1 MPESLLASL
10 PEGMRENANELLPL
24 FIEHGLSI
32 LGAVIILIV
41 GFWIAGRASAFTMRT
56 LDKPLN
62 SDHMLKGFFGSIV
75 RYLVII
81 ATILAVLGQ
90 FGIETTSLIAV
101 LGAAGLAVGLALQG
115 TLSNVASGVML
126 LVFRPFRVGHF
137 VELGGMSGTVK
148 GLNLFT
154 TELATGDNVQIII
167 PNSSVWGQPLKNY
180 SAHATRRVDM
190 VFGIAYDADI
200 DKAMGIIHAAIAA
213 DDRCHTQPEPLV
225 VVGNLGDSSVDLTTR
240 VWCAGG
246 DYWGIKFDLTKKI
259 KETFDAEGVDIPFP
273 TRTVYQK
280 SAT

>member
-10 PEGMRENANELLPL
+10 PEGMRENANDLMPL
-24 FIEHGLSI
+24 FIEHGLAI

-41 GFWIAGRASAFTMRT
+41 GFWIAGRASAFTMRA

-62 SDHMLKGFFGSIV
+62 SDQMLKGFFGSIV

-137 VELGGMSGTVK
+137 VELSGMSGTVK

-167 PNSSVWGQPLKNY
+167 PNSGVWGQPLKNY

-240 VWCAGG
+240 VWCAGS
-246 DYWGIKFDLTKKI
+246 DYWGVKFDLTKKI

-273 TRTVYQK
+273 TRTVYQQ
-280 SAT
+280 STT

>member
-1 MPESLLASL
+1 MPESVLASL
-10 PEGMRENANELLPL
+10 PEGMRENANDLLPI
-24 FIEHGLSI
+24 FIDHGLAI
-32 LGAVIILIV
+32 VGAVIILIV
-41 GFWIAGRASAFTMRT
+41 GFWIAGRASAFTKRA

-62 SDHMLKGFFGSIV
+62 SDEMLKGFFGSIV

-81 ATILAVLGQ
+81 ATVLAVLGQ

-154 TELATGDNVQIII
+154 TELATGDNVQIVI

-213 DDRCHTQPEPLV
+213 DDRCHTSPDPLV

-246 DYWGIKFDLTKKI
+246 DYWGVKFDLTKKI

-273 TRTVYQK
+273 TRTVYQQG
-280 SAT
+280 A

>member
-1 MPESLLASL
+1 MPETLLSSL
-10 PEGMRENANELLPL
+10 PEGMRENANDLLPL
-24 FIEHGLSI
+24 FIEHCLSI

-41 GFWIAGRASAFTMRT
+41 GFWIAGRASAFTMRA

-137 VELGGMSGTVK
+137 VELSGMSGTVK
-148 GLNLFT
+148 NLNLFT

-167 PNSSVWGQPLKNY
+167 PNSGVWGQPLKNY

-213 DDRCHTQPEPLV
+213 DDRCHTQPAPLV

-240 VWCAGG
+240 VWCAGS

-273 TRTVYQK
+273 TRTVYQQ

>member
-1 MPESLLASL
+1 MPESLIASL
-10 PEGMRENANELLPL
+10 PEGMRENANDLLPI

-32 LGAVIILIV
+32 LGALIILV
-41 GFWIAGRASAFTMRT
+41 LGFWVARRASSFTMRA

-62 SDHMLKGFFGSIV
+62 SDEMLKGFFGSIV

-115 TLSNVASGVML
+115 TLSNVAAGVML

-167 PNSSVWGQPLKNY
+167 PNSGVWGQPLKNY

-190 VFGIAYDADI
+190 VFGIAYNADI
-200 DKAMGIIHAAIAA
+200 DKAISIIRAAIAA
-213 DDRCHTQPEPLV
+213 DDRCHTMPEPLV

-246 DYWGIKFDLTKKI
+246 DYWGVKFDLTKKV

-273 TRTVYQK
+273 TRTIYQQN
-280 SAT
+280 A